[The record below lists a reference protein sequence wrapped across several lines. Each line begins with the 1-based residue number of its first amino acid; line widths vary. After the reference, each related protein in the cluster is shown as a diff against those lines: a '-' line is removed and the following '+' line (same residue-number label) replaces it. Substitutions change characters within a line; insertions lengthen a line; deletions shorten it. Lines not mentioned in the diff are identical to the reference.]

1 LSEKE
6 LNEKLKKLM
15 SLSKEIVGLTGEITK
30 DLADVARKEAT
41 KTLEEIMAG
50 IKKTLEA
57 LSGKPEK
64 PPG

>member
-1 LSEKE
+1 VSEQE

-15 SLSKEIVGLTGEITK
+15 GLSKEIVGLTGEIAK
-30 DLADVARKEAT
+30 DLADVARKEAA

-50 IKKTLEA
+50 IKKTMDT
-57 LSGKPEK
+57 LSQKPDK